1 MDVVTIAQLL
11 AGLVLLVAGGEL
23 LVRGASRL
31 GRSMGMSPLLVGLTI
46 VAFATSAPELAVTV
60 DASLSGNPGIAV
72 GNVVGSNI
80 VNILLILGVSAVV
93 LPLVVRSQLVRADV
107 PIMVGVTL
115 LLLVLALDGTVSR
128 AEGSALIALLA
139 GYLVLA
145 VALSRRSAPAPAS
158 ASASA
163 SAGPAGNRAEATLPH
178 HPVPWADDPRHP
190 VWQSLLLVTVGVVML
205 VLGARWLVAGATEI
219 AEAAGVSDVVIGL
232 TVVAVGTS
240 LPELASSV
248 VAALRGERDIAVGNI
263 VGSNIFNIGAVMG
276 IAALVSPDGV
286 PVAASIIRFD
296 LPVALAVAV
305 ALVPVVFTGFA
316 IARWEGALFFAY
328 FVAYVTYLV
337 LDAQGHD
344 ALPAFSLT
352 MLVFAVPITAL
363 TLAVLVGY
371 EVGLRRGRADDPAA
385 SSTSAGTA
393 PGGSS
398 G

>member
-1 MDVVTIAQLL
+1 MDAVTIAQLL

-80 VNILLILGVSAVV
+80 VNVLLILGVSAVV

-107 PIMVGVTL
+107 PIMVGFTL
-115 LLLVLALDGTVSR
+115 LLLVLALDGSVSR
-128 AEGSALIALLA
+128 AEGVLLIALMV
-139 GYLVLA
+139 GYVVFA
-145 VALSRRSAPAPAS
+145 VALSRRSAPVPTSSDA
-158 ASASA
+158 
-163 SAGPAGNRAEATLPH
+163 RAEATFPH
-178 HPVPWADDPRHP
+178 HPVPWSDVSDVSDVSDDPRHP
-190 VWQSLLLVTVGVVML
+190 VWQSLLFVAVGVAML
-205 VLGARWLVAGATEI
+205 VLGARWLVAGATDI

-276 IAALVSPDGV
+276 IAALVSPGGV
-286 PVAASIIRFD
+286 PVASSIIRFD

-316 IARWEGALFFAY
+316 IARWEGALFVAY

-363 TLAVLVGY
+363 SLAVLVGY
-371 EVGLRRGRADDPAA
+371 EVGLKRGRTGAPVPPA
-385 SSTSAGTA
+385 
-393 PGGSS
+393 
-398 G
+398 